1 MNVRIPKYED
11 PILAEIQK
19 QNVTDTI
26 DVKISIQDWGS
37 NSFRRFQVGAI
48 LEGYLENQYIGVYL
62 HPAAQVATFPRA
74 W

>member
-26 DVKISIQDWGS
+26 DIKISIQDWGS
-37 NSFRRFQVGAI
+37 NSFRRFQVGAT
-48 LEGYLENQYIGVYL
+48 LEGNLENQYIGLYL
-62 HPAAQVATFPRA
+62 NPGAQAATVDRA